1 MVLNDPTDTSVS
13 APGFGGFVLQG
24 EEFGAEGFERPEL
37 RINRRQLL
45 LYQIKQL
52 LARLLTTAMQR
63 QQLANLGQTEAHGL
77 GLRDKGESLPIR
89 LTIEP
94 VASLTSLRSRQ
105 QANLLI
111 VANGLGVE
119 SKLAGQ
125 LTDAKSGFC
134 GVLHTITSPRILASL
149 GKTTCCCTKN
159 DRFRYRS
166 CSASNH
172 TKTLLNE
179 HVRHSH

>member
-13 APGFGGFVLQG
+13 TPGFGGFVLQG

-63 QQLANLGQTEAHGL
+63 QQLANLGKTEANGL
-77 GLRDKGESLPIR
+77 GLRDKGEPLPIR

-94 VASLTSLRSRQ
+94 VVSLTSLRSGQ

-111 VANGLGVE
+111 VANGLGIE
-119 SKLAGQ
+119 PEFTGE
-125 LTDAKSGFC
+125 LTDAKVGFC
-134 GVLHTITSPRILASL
+134 GVLHTITSSPFQSTAMACLTEAANNSYCLPRRGS
-149 GKTTCCCTKN
+149 
-159 DRFRYRS
+159 F
-166 CSASNH
+166 
-172 TKTLLNE
+172 LLQTG
-179 HVRHSH
+179 